1 MFSFI
6 RGIVVDTDLEGVILE
21 NNGIG
26 YRILSSL
33 QSIQGLVI
41 GEQAEM
47 HTQMIVRENDI
58 FLVGFNTASELK
70 LFNLLTSVSGVG
82 TKVGLAILSSEPYT
96 AIATAIVW
104 GDSATLQKA
113 NGVGK
118 KTAERI
124 VLELQDRMKKLG
136 GAGAMHSGASVP
148 AKGHKSSAPSAV
160 MEVEEALE
168 VLGYNQREIM
178 EALSMENWEGRS
190 AEQIL
195 SACLR
200 SLSKI

>member
-6 RGIVVDTDLEGVILE
+6 RGTIVESNTEGVIVE

-33 QSIQGLVI
+33 QSTQTLVV
-41 GEQAEM
+41 GEVAQL
-47 HTQMIVRENDI
+47 HTQMIVRENDL
-58 FLVGFNTASELK
+58 FLVGFTTTAELK

-96 AIATAIVW
+96 AIATAIIW
-104 GDSATLQKA
+104 GDSTTLQKA

-124 VLELQDRMKKLG
+124 VLELQDRMKKI
-136 GAGAMHSGASVP
+136 GAATGIQGSKVTPKSFGNQPRSVL
-148 AKGHKSSAPSAV
+148 S
-160 MEVEEALE
+160 EVEEALE
-168 VLGYNQREIM
+168 VLGYSQKEIV
-178 EALSMENWEGRS
+178 EVLSAQSWDELS
-190 AEQIL
+190 AESIL
-195 SACLR
+195 ATCLR
-200 SLSKI
+200 NLSKL